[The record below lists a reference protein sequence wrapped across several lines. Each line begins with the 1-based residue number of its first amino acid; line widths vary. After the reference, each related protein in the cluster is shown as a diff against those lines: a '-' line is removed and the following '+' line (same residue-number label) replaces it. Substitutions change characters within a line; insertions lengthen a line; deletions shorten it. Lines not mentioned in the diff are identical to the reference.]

1 MGNQEDPCY
10 KFVEFHPSTTGVMT
24 QKTKSSVEF
33 HPSTEFK
40 PNKESKSLWKSN
52 GADPVNATYVIYLE
66 GNQERYEQVVEQLN
80 QIQPTDTI
88 WIVHNKGYKN
98 HGEFQPTVSTL
109 VSSQSTAGNEKGEF
123 SSSSNVSTSGDW
135 KLGISRS
142 TIQRLDQDYRYQIR
156 S

>member
-66 GNQERYEQVVEQLN
+66 GNLSNTQAVFFAIVSVVL
-80 QIQPTDTI
+80 IAAIMVAALRFIT
-88 WIVHNKGYKN
+88 G
-98 HGEFQPTVSTL
+98 
-109 VSSQSTAGNEKGEF
+109 
-123 SSSSNVSTSGDW
+123 
-135 KLGISRS
+135 
-142 TIQRLDQDYRYQIR
+142 
-156 S
+156 